1 MSIGVQ
7 SYPELYTTLM
17 GFGLYDKLWEILTQ
31 TGIAYLPFL
40 GMIFRNFTKNYAE
53 NVTHHAGPASL
64 RSLEVELIV
73 TILIILFAVAPCI
86 PIDARAVSYTP
97 QCGVNKDQTV
107 YPGDTGTTYDKAF
120 SLPQGDIRVPMWWY
134 AVIAISEGMTS
145 ASNTML
151 SCPPNLRKMITQV
164 DMAQISDP
172 EVKQELQ
179 DFESMC
185 YRPSRNQFNQD
196 KQNNILVSLNRIEKE
211 KDKYGIADTEWVG
224 SHGFSDVYYK
234 NLKSSRPIPG
244 FTYDA
249 TQDINADVK
258 GKTPPAFG
266 TPTCYEWWNDQQNG
280 LRTKLYLA
288 LPKEFFSEFNSFV
301 SDEKTQD
308 SMLKSIISNAVSG
321 YDSANKTIGDSG
333 YSHAA
338 AAVGIW
344 FHQLEEYPKLYAASQ
359 AAPIIQA
366 LILLMIYVFLPFTLV
381 FSNYR
386 PSTVV
391 TGGILIFS
399 VIFWGFIWHL
409 VTWAD
414 TALMQALYS
423 DWFSKQ
429 GAAAT
434 LADMIIASL
443 IIFAPLFW
451 FVFMGAM
458 GVAAGDIASSIALG
472 INKIGASSANKGAE
486 VAKFAGKA
494 ATKAILP

>member
-31 TGIAYLPFL
+31 TGIVYLPFL
-40 GMIFRNFTKNYAE
+40 GMILRNFTKNYAE

-64 RSLEVELIV
+64 RSMEVELIV
-73 TILIILFAVAPCI
+73 IILIILFAVAPCI

-107 YPGDTGTTYDKAF
+107 YPGGTGTTYDKAF

-145 ASNTML
+145 ASTTVIA
-151 SCPPNLRKMITQV
+151 CAPNLRKMITQV
-164 DMAQISDP
+164 DMAQVIDP
-172 EVKQELQ
+172 EIKQELQ

-196 KQNNILVSLNRIEKE
+196 KQNNISVNLDRIDVDKN
-211 KDKYGIADTEWVG
+211 KYGVADTEWIG
-224 SHGFSDVYYK
+224 SHSFSDVYYK

-244 FTYDA
+244 FSYDA
-249 TQDINADVK
+249 SQDINADVK
-258 GKTPPAFG
+258 DKNPPAFG
-266 TPTCYEWWNDQQNG
+266 TPTCFEWWNDQQNG
-280 LRTKLYLA
+280 LRKKLYLA
-288 LPKEFFSEFNSFV
+288 LPKEFYDEFGSFINN
-301 SDEKTQD
+301 EKVQD
-308 SMLKSIISNAVSG
+308 SMLKNILSNAVDG
-321 YDSANKTIGDSG
+321 YDRANKTIGNG
-333 YSHAA
+333 YSQVAA
-338 AAVGIW
+338 SVGIW

-381 FSNYR
+381 FSSYR

-458 GVAAGDIASSIALG
+458 GVAAGDIVSSIALG
-472 INKIGASSANKGAE
+472 INKIGASAANKGAE

-494 ATKAILP
+494 ASKALLP